1 MCLKIFTER
10 KVSVMNEELRKDI
23 EAVLNLFVRPQLSNH
38 GGDIEV
44 VDLDEDGILWI
55 EMLGECSGC
64 PSADDTARN
73 LVQKELVTRI
83 PQIRGVEVDSGIS
96 DEIIE
101 EAMKLF
107 THRSKK
113 Q

>member
-1 MCLKIFTER
+1 
-10 KVSVMNEELRKDI
+10 MNEELRKDI

-38 GGDIEV
+38 GGDVEV

-64 PSADDTARN
+64 PSADDTAKT

-83 PQIRGVEVDSGIS
+83 PQIKGVEVDSGIS
-96 DEIIE
+96 DEIIA

-107 THRSKK
+107 THRSEKK
-113 Q
+113 ENFPKKAAE